1 MENKLFHNL
10 AKTELHCHLDGSLSL
25 EAIRKL
31 ADMAGIDI
39 PDDDRDLKKLVT
51 APPSAECLMDYLKT
65 FDFITP
71 LLQTQDALRLATY
84 DVAKTVALENV
95 IYTEIRFA
103 PELSMHQGLSAN
115 QVVEAVLDG
124 LNRAQDEFGI
134 VAKAIVC
141 GLRQSSLA
149 VSQSIFNDV
158 ISWAHRG
165 LVGFDFAGNEL
176 DFPPHHLE
184 TLIKET
190 QALGLPFTLHA
201 GECGCPNYI
210 EQAIDL
216 GIKRLGHTTA
226 ICNNQVL
233 LEQFIAHD
241 VTAELCLTSNLQTK
255 VARTI
260 DEFPYLFLKNAGAKL
275 SINTDNRTVSDT
287 NLTKEYQLYHEYF
300 KSSALDFY
308 KHNQD
313 AIHASFASSDEKA
326 VLLAKLAENYQNYL

>member
-31 ADMAGIDI
+31 ADMAGIEVPHEDH
-39 PDDDRDLKKLVT
+39 DLKKLVT

-71 LLQTQDALRLATY
+71 LLQTQEALRLAAY
-84 DVAKTVALENV
+84 DVARTAALENV
-95 IYTEIRFA
+95 IYTEVRFA
-103 PELSMHQGLSAN
+103 PELSMREGLKAN
-115 QVVEAVLDG
+115 QIIEAVLDG
-124 LNRAQDEFGI
+124 LDRAHEEFGI

-141 GLRQSSLA
+141 GMRQSPLEC
-149 VSQSIFNDV
+149 SQSIFKEV
-158 ISWAHRG
+158 ISWADRG

-176 DFPPHHLE
+176 DFPPHYLE
-184 TLIKET
+184 SLIKET
-190 QALGLPFTLHA
+190 KSLGLPFTLHA

-210 EQAIDL
+210 DQAIDL

-226 ICNNQVL
+226 IANKQDL
-233 LEQFIAHD
+233 LEKFIAND

-255 VARTI
+255 AARTI
-260 DEFPYLFLKNAGAKL
+260 EDFPYLFLKKAGAKL

-300 KSSALDFY
+300 NSSALDFY

-313 AIHASFASSDEKA
+313 AINASFTTSDEKA
-326 VLLAKLAENYQNYL
+326 ELLAKLAENYQDYL